1 MTHGYYI
8 GILSGLLWAISGVS
22 YNLLYN
28 KFPSLDSLF
37 FSILALFFIE
47 FFSLISIS
55 YFHLRKKR
63 IPPINKS
70 NFLIIFSG
78 LLGGPIAMLCY
89 LNAIQLI
96 GVSHAAAITSTY
108 PILAAF
114 LSIKF
119 LKEKKEHLSIFILII
134 SSTVFLN
141 IKTQNTFNLLGLIL
155 SFIASFSWASEI
167 FLSSYTI
174 HNNKNK
180 SEDVYFIRQLSSTI
194 GYIIIIF
201 YLIFLLKNNLSI
213 QPREEINLILP
224 ILVITLI
231 ISSGLSYFLYY
242 KAIEILKP
250 IKAMALNITY
260 GAWSII
266 LSAILYLEKLDI
278 KSILTCLIIFTLT
291 YILAREKK

>member
-37 FSILALFFIE
+37 FSILALFLIE

-55 YFHLRKKR
+55 YFHLRRKC
-63 IPPINKS
+63 IPPINKG
-70 NFLIIFSG
+70 NFIIIFSG

-96 GVSHAAAITSTY
+96 GASHAAAITSTY

-119 LKEKKEHLSIFILII
+119 LKEKKEHLSIFIFII
-134 SSTVFLN
+134 SSTIFLN
-141 IKTQNTFNLLGLIL
+141 IEKENTFNILGLIL
-155 SFIASFSWASEI
+155 SVIASFSWASEI

-174 HNNKNK
+174 HKNKKK

-201 YLIFLLKNNLSI
+201 YIIFLLKNKSYIPPKEEFNL
-213 QPREEINLILP
+213 LLP
-224 ILVITLI
+224 ILVIVLI

-242 KAIEILKP
+242 KAIETLKP

-266 LSAILYLEKLDI
+266 LSTLLALEKLNI

-291 YILAREKK
+291 YILTREKK

>member
-1 MTHGYYI
+1 MNGYYI
-8 GILSGLLWAISGVS
+8 GLLSGLLWAISGVS

-28 KFPSLDSLF
+28 NFPNLDSLF

-47 FFSLISIS
+47 CFALLSIS
-55 YFHLRKKR
+55 YFHLRRKHF
-63 IPPINKS
+63 PSINKS

-96 GVSHAAAITSTY
+96 GVSHAAAISSTY
-108 PILAAF
+108 PIIAAI

-119 LKEKKEHLSIFILII
+119 LKEKKEHLSIFVFII
-134 SSTVFLN
+134 VSTIFLN
-141 IKTQNTFNLLGLIL
+141 IKVENTFNLFGLIL
-155 SFIASFSWASEI
+155 SIIASFSWASEI

-174 HNNKNK
+174 HNNKSN

-201 YLIFLLKNNLSI
+201 YIILFKNNLYI
-213 QPREEINLILP
+213 QPKEEINLPLT
-224 ILVITLI
+224 ILVIILI
-231 ISSGLSYFLYY
+231 TSSSLSYFLYY
-242 KAIEILKP
+242 KTIEILKP

-260 GAWSII
+260 GSWSII
-266 LSAILYLEKLDI
+266 LSAILSLEKTET
-278 KSILTCLIIFTLT
+278 KSILTCIIIFTLT
-291 YILAREKK
+291 YILTREKK